1 MKVLIVGAGPAGS
14 TAAYYLAKAGIDVT
28 VLEKTSFPREK
39 VCGDGLTPRAV
50 REIQKLGLPHPEAD
64 GWRRNKGLRLIAGG
78 RTIELPWPEVSDF
91 PQYGL
96 IRTRLGFDEELA
108 RHAAVRR
115 RRRAGTAQRHRG
127 AARRR
132 RPRDRR
138 PRRAAGRGRTQD
150 GRDARLQRRRRA
162 RRGRKLHPHRRV
174 AGHPEARRPAR
185 SASPCA
191 PTSPRPRHDDDWME
205 GWLELPGRDGK
216 LLPGYGWVF
225 GVGDGT
231 SNVGLGIL
239 NSSKEFGK
247 LDYKQ
252 VLREWTA
259 GMPAEWGFTPENQ
272 VGEIRG
278 AALPMGFNR
287 TPHYSPG
294 LLLLGDA
301 GGMVSPFN
309 GEGIS
314 YAMESARF
322 AAEFIIDAAARVRFG
337 AAGQRP
343 TPTPTS
349 RGTRTTC
356 GTSGARHFTLG
367 RAFAAA
373 DRQARRHEAR
383 PADRHA
389 HSCADALRGADA
401 GQPHRSGGQ
410 GLRGQ
415 GHPASWNRWS
425 RPRPTRHVQRASRT
439 PAPTPRFPQQKL
451 GLTRD
456 QLCRPQLDAR
466 RTRPAELR
474 TRPQHH
480 RHRHRPA
487 AAGRLRGHRG
497 GRRTGPRHHHQ
508 PGPGGEEA
516 PRSHRQLR
524 SAG

>member
-1 MKVLIVGAGPAGS
+1 VKVLIVGAGPAGS
-14 TAAYYLAKAGIDVT
+14 TAAFYLAQAGVEVT

-50 REIQKLGLPHPEAD
+50 REIQKLGLPHPEAE

-78 RTIELPWPEVSDF
+78 RSIELPWPEVADF

-96 IRTRLGFDEELA
+96 IRTRLGFDEELV
-108 RHAAVRR
+108 RHAQSAGAVVLERHSVTEALRSEDGRVTGVRAALLDDAGRKSGEVRDFTADVVLAADGNSTRTAVSLGMQKRDDRPLGVAVR
-115 RRRAGTAQRHRG
+115 TYF
-127 AARRR
+127 
-132 RPRDRR
+132 
-138 PRRAAGRGRTQD
+138 
-150 GRDARLQRRRRA
+150 
-162 RRGRKLHPHRRV
+162 
-174 AGHPEARRPAR
+174 
-185 SASPCA
+185 
-191 PTSPRPRHDDDWME
+191 TSPRHDDDWME

-259 GMPAEWGFTPENQ
+259 AMPAEWGFTEENQ

-322 AAEFIIDAAARVRFG
+322 AAEFITDTAVRSASGSWSRADADARLSGYADYVR
-337 AAGQRP
+337 GQWG
-343 TPTPTS
+343 S
-349 RGTRTTC
+349 
-356 GTSGARHFTLG
+356 HFTLG
-367 RAFAAA
+367 RAFAAVIGK
-373 DRQARRHEAR
+373 
-383 PADRHA
+383 P
-389 HSCADALRGADA
+389 SVMKLALRTGMPLPLLMKFVVRLLANLTDPSA
-401 GQPHRSGGQ
+401 NGIEDRVIRVLEALVPATSNSG
-410 GLRGQ
+410 
-415 GHPASWNRWS
+415 
-425 RPRPTRHVQRASRT
+425 PRPD
-439 PAPTPRFPQQKL
+439 PTPRIPQQKV
-451 GLTRD
+451 RVN
-456 QLCRPQLDAR
+456 P
-466 RTRPAELR
+466 
-474 TRPQHH
+474 
-480 RHRHRPA
+480 
-487 AAGRLRGHRG
+487 
-497 GRRTGPRHHHQ
+497 
-508 PGPGGEEA
+508 
-516 PRSHRQLR
+516 
-524 SAG
+524 

>member
-1 MKVLIVGAGPAGS
+1 VKVLIVGAGPAGS
-14 TAAYYLAKAGIDVT
+14 TAAYYLAKAGLEVT
-28 VLEKTSFPREK
+28 VLEKTAFPREK

-50 REIQKLGLPHPEAD
+50 REIQKLGLPHPEND

-108 RHAAVRR
+108 RHAQAAGATILERHSVTDALTNDAGRVTGVRAALLDESGRKTGETLEFPADVVLAADGNSTRTSVSLGIQKRDDRPLGVAVR
-115 RRRAGTAQRHRG
+115 TYF
-127 AARRR
+127 
-132 RPRDRR
+132 
-138 PRRAAGRGRTQD
+138 
-150 GRDARLQRRRRA
+150 
-162 RRGRKLHPHRRV
+162 
-174 AGHPEARRPAR
+174 
-185 SASPCA
+185 
-191 PTSPRPRHDDDWME
+191 TSPRTDDDWME

-259 GMPAEWGFTPENQ
+259 GMPADWGFMPENQ

-322 AAEFIIDAAARVRFG
+322 AAEFIIDASSRTAASGGTYDADAHLSRYADYVRDQWG
-337 AAGQRP
+337 
-343 TPTPTS
+343 S
-349 RGTRTTC
+349 
-356 GTSGARHFTLG
+356 HFTLG
-367 RAFAAA
+367 RAFAALIGK
-373 DRQARRHEAR
+373 
-383 PADRHA
+383 PAVMKL
-389 HSCADALRGADA
+389 ALRTGMPIPVLMRFVVRLLANLTDPSA
-401 GQPHRSGGQ
+401 KGFEDRVIRVLESLVPATSNTSSVP
-410 GLRGQ
+410 
-415 GHPASWNRWS
+415 PASN
-425 RPRPTRHVQRASRT
+425 QRY
-439 PAPTPRFPQQKL
+439 PQQKV
-451 GLTRD
+451 RVN
-456 QLCRPQLDAR
+456 P
-466 RTRPAELR
+466 
-474 TRPQHH
+474 
-480 RHRHRPA
+480 
-487 AAGRLRGHRG
+487 
-497 GRRTGPRHHHQ
+497 
-508 PGPGGEEA
+508 
-516 PRSHRQLR
+516 
-524 SAG
+524 

>member
-14 TAAYYLAKAGIDVT
+14 TAAYYLAQAGVDVT

-78 RTIELPWPEVSDF
+78 RTVELPWPEVSDF
-91 PQYGL
+91 PRYGL

-108 RHAAVRR
+108 RHAQSAGAVVLERHSVTEALRSEDGRVTGVRAALLDEAGRKTGETRDFDADVVLAADGNSSRTAVSLGIPKRDDRPLGVAVR
-115 RRRAGTAQRHRG
+115 TYF
-127 AARRR
+127 
-132 RPRDRR
+132 
-138 PRRAAGRGRTQD
+138 
-150 GRDARLQRRRRA
+150 
-162 RRGRKLHPHRRV
+162 
-174 AGHPEARRPAR
+174 R
-185 SASPCA
+185 S
-191 PTSPRPRHDDDWME
+191 PRHDDDWME

-322 AAEFIIDAAARVRFG
+322 AAEFIIEAAARQRSGAWGPG
-337 AAGQRP
+337 AAADAHLARYADHVRGQWG
-343 TPTPTS
+343 S
-349 RGTRTTC
+349 
-356 GTSGARHFTLG
+356 HFTLG
-367 RAFAAA
+367 RAFAAVIGK
-373 DRQARRHEAR
+373 
-383 PADRHA
+383 PAVMKL
-389 HSCADALRGADA
+389 ALRTGM
-401 GQPHRSGGQ
+401 PIPV
-410 GLRGQ
+410 LM
-415 GHPASWNRWS
+415 
-425 RPRPTRHVQRASRT
+425 
-439 PAPTPRFPQQKL
+439 RFVVRL
-451 GLTRD
+451 LANLTD
-456 QLCRPQLDAR
+456 
-466 RTRPAELR
+466 
-474 TRPQHH
+474 
-480 RHRHRPA
+480 PA
-487 AAGRLRGHRG
+487 AKSFEDRVIRVLERLVPATAN
-497 GRRTGPRHHHQ
+497 TGSPTSS
-508 PGPGGEEA
+508 GTT
-516 PRSHRQLR
+516 
-524 SAG
+524 SAVSATKVRVNP

>member
-1 MKVLIVGAGPAGS
+1 VKVLIVGAGPAGS
-14 TAAYYLAKAGIDVT
+14 TAAYYLAQAGVDVT

-91 PQYGL
+91 PRYGL

-108 RHAAVRR
+108 RHARSAGAVVLERHSVTEALRSEDGRVTGVRAALLDDTGRKTGESRDFDADVVLAADGNSSRTAVSLGIPKRDDRPLGVAVR
-115 RRRAGTAQRHRG
+115 TYF
-127 AARRR
+127 
-132 RPRDRR
+132 
-138 PRRAAGRGRTQD
+138 
-150 GRDARLQRRRRA
+150 
-162 RRGRKLHPHRRV
+162 
-174 AGHPEARRPAR
+174 
-185 SASPCA
+185 
-191 PTSPRPRHDDDWME
+191 TSPRHDDDWME

-272 VGEIRG
+272 AGEIRG

-287 TPHYSPG
+287 TPHYAPG

-322 AAEFIIDAAARVRFG
+322 AAEFIIGAAARQRAGAWGPGATADADAHLARYADYVR
-337 AAGQRP
+337 GQWG
-343 TPTPTS
+343 S
-349 RGTRTTC
+349 
-356 GTSGARHFTLG
+356 HFTLG
-367 RAFAAA
+367 RAFAAVIGK
-373 DRQARRHEAR
+373 
-383 PADRHA
+383 PAVMKL
-389 HSCADALRGADA
+389 ALRTGM
-401 GQPHRSGGQ
+401 PIPV
-410 GLRGQ
+410 LM
-415 GHPASWNRWS
+415 
-425 RPRPTRHVQRASRT
+425 
-439 PAPTPRFPQQKL
+439 RFVVRL
-451 GLTRD
+451 LANLTD
-456 QLCRPQLDAR
+456 
-466 RTRPAELR
+466 
-474 TRPQHH
+474 
-480 RHRHRPA
+480 PA
-487 AAGRLRGHRG
+487 AKGLEDRVIRVLERLVPA
-497 GRRTGPRHHHQ
+497 TGNTGSPTTS
-508 PGPGGEEA
+508 GTN
-516 PRSHRQLR
+516 
-524 SAG
+524 SAVSATKVRVNP

>member
-1 MKVLIVGAGPAGS
+1 VNVLIVGAGPAGS

-50 REIQKLGLPHPEAD
+50 REIQKLGLPHPETE

-96 IRTRLGFDEELA
+96 IRTRLGFDEQLA
-108 RHAAVRR
+108 RHAQSAGAVVLERHSVSEALRAEDGRVTGVRAALLDDAGRKTGETRDFTADVVLAADGNSTRTAVSLGIRKRDDRPLGVAVR
-115 RRRAGTAQRHRG
+115 TYF
-127 AARRR
+127 
-132 RPRDRR
+132 
-138 PRRAAGRGRTQD
+138 
-150 GRDARLQRRRRA
+150 
-162 RRGRKLHPHRRV
+162 
-174 AGHPEARRPAR
+174 
-185 SASPCA
+185 
-191 PTSPRPRHDDDWME
+191 TSPRHDDDWME

-239 NSSKEFGK
+239 NSSKDFGK

-259 GMPAEWGFTPENQ
+259 GMPADWGFTPENQ

-294 LLLLGDA
+294 LVLLGDA

-322 AAEFIIDAAARVRFG
+322 AAEFIADAAARSASAG
-337 AAGQRP
+337 WGTGTEAARAADAHL
-343 TPTPTS
+343 
-349 RGTRTTC
+349 
-356 GTSGARHFTLG
+356 ARYAGHVQQQWGSHFTLG
-367 RAFAAA
+367 RAFAALIGK
-373 DRQARRHEAR
+373 
-383 PADRHA
+383 PAVMKL
-389 HSCADALRGADA
+389 ALRTGM
-401 GQPHRSGGQ
+401 PIPV
-410 GLRGQ
+410 LM
-415 GHPASWNRWS
+415 
-425 RPRPTRHVQRASRT
+425 
-439 PAPTPRFPQQKL
+439 RFVVRML
-451 GLTRD
+451 ANLTD
-456 QLCRPQLDAR
+456 
-466 RTRPAELR
+466 
-474 TRPQHH
+474 
-480 RHRHRPA
+480 PA
-487 AAGRLRGHRG
+487 AKGFEDRAIRVLESLVPATSNQTNPAADSASQ
-497 GRRTGPRHHHQ
+497 TG
-508 PGPGGEEA
+508 A
-516 PRSHRQLR
+516 N
-524 SAG
+524 SADFATKVRVNP

>member
-14 TAAYYLAKAGIDVT
+14 TAAYYLAQAGIEVT

-50 REIQKLGLPHPEAD
+50 REIQKLGLPHDETD
-64 GWRRNKGLRLIAGG
+64 GWRRNKGLRLLAGG
-78 RTIELPWPEVSDF
+78 RSIELPWPEVSDF

-108 RHAAVRR
+108 RHAQAAGAVVLERHSVTETLRAEDGRVIGARAALLDESGRKTGESRDFTADVVLAADGNSTRTAVSLGIHKRDDRPLGVAVR
-115 RRRAGTAQRHRG
+115 TYF
-127 AARRR
+127 
-132 RPRDRR
+132 
-138 PRRAAGRGRTQD
+138 
-150 GRDARLQRRRRA
+150 
-162 RRGRKLHPHRRV
+162 
-174 AGHPEARRPAR
+174 
-185 SASPCA
+185 
-191 PTSPRPRHDDDWME
+191 TSPRTDDDWME

-322 AAEFIIDAAARVRFG
+322 AAEFIISADSANDADTHLAVYADYVR
-337 AAGQRP
+337 GQWG
-343 TPTPTS
+343 S
-349 RGTRTTC
+349 
-356 GTSGARHFTLG
+356 HFTLG
-367 RAFAAA
+367 RAFAALIGK
-373 DRQARRHEAR
+373 
-383 PADRHA
+383 PAIMKL
-389 HSCADALRGADA
+389 ALRTGMPIPVLMRFVVRLLANLTD
-401 GQPHRSGGQ
+401 
-410 GLRGQ
+410 
-415 GHPASWNRWS
+415 PAAKGFEDKVIR
-425 RPRPTRHVQRASRT
+425 VLEALV
-439 PAPTPRFPQQKL
+439 PATSNTSSAHTTTKQRFPQQKV
-451 GLTRD
+451 RVN
-456 QLCRPQLDAR
+456 P
-466 RTRPAELR
+466 
-474 TRPQHH
+474 
-480 RHRHRPA
+480 
-487 AAGRLRGHRG
+487 
-497 GRRTGPRHHHQ
+497 
-508 PGPGGEEA
+508 
-516 PRSHRQLR
+516 
-524 SAG
+524 

>member
-14 TAAYYLAKAGIDVT
+14 TAAYYLARAGLDVT

-50 REIQKLGLPHPEAD
+50 REIQKLGLPHPEND

-108 RHAAVRR
+108 RHAESTGAAILERHSVTEAIRNDDSRVTGVRAALLDESGRKTGETAEFSADVVLAADGNSTRTAVSLGMHKRDDRPLGVAVR
-115 RRRAGTAQRHRG
+115 TYF
-127 AARRR
+127 
-132 RPRDRR
+132 
-138 PRRAAGRGRTQD
+138 
-150 GRDARLQRRRRA
+150 
-162 RRGRKLHPHRRV
+162 
-174 AGHPEARRPAR
+174 
-185 SASPCA
+185 
-191 PTSPRPRHDDDWME
+191 TSPRTDDDWME

-259 GMPAEWGFTPENQ
+259 GMPAEWGFTPDNQ

-322 AAEFIIDAAARVRFG
+322 AAEFIIDASSRSA
-337 AAGQRP
+337 AAG
-343 TPTPTS
+343 
-349 RGTRTTC
+349 GTYDADAHL
-356 GTSGARHFTLG
+356 ARYADYVREQWGSHFTLG
-367 RAFAAA
+367 RAFAVLIGK
-373 DRQARRHEAR
+373 
-383 PADRHA
+383 PAVMKL
-389 HSCADALRGADA
+389 ALRTGMPIPVLMRFVVRLLANLTDPSA
-401 GQPHRSGGQ
+401 KGFEDRVIRVLES
-410 GLRGQ
+410 LV
-415 GHPASWNRWS
+415 PATSNTLAAS
-425 RPRPTRHVQRASRT
+425 NQRY
-439 PAPTPRFPQQKL
+439 PQQKV
-451 GLTRD
+451 RVN
-456 QLCRPQLDAR
+456 P
-466 RTRPAELR
+466 
-474 TRPQHH
+474 
-480 RHRHRPA
+480 
-487 AAGRLRGHRG
+487 
-497 GRRTGPRHHHQ
+497 
-508 PGPGGEEA
+508 
-516 PRSHRQLR
+516 
-524 SAG
+524 

>member
-1 MKVLIVGAGPAGS
+1 MNVLIVGAGPAGS

-50 REIQKLGLPHPEAD
+50 REIQKLGLPHPETE

-96 IRTRLGFDEELA
+96 IRTRLGFDEQLA
-108 RHAAVRR
+108 RHARSAGAVVLERHSVTEALRGEDGRVTGVRAALLDDAGRKTGETRDFTADVVLAADGNSTRTAVSLGIRKRDDRPLGVAVR
-115 RRRAGTAQRHRG
+115 TYF
-127 AARRR
+127 
-132 RPRDRR
+132 
-138 PRRAAGRGRTQD
+138 
-150 GRDARLQRRRRA
+150 
-162 RRGRKLHPHRRV
+162 
-174 AGHPEARRPAR
+174 
-185 SASPCA
+185 
-191 PTSPRPRHDDDWME
+191 TSPRHEDDWME

-247 LDYKQ
+247 LDYRQ

-259 GMPAEWGFTPENQ
+259 GMPADWGFTPENQ

-322 AAEFIIDAAARVRFG
+322 AAEFIIDAAARS
-337 AAGQRP
+337 ASAGW
-343 TPTPTS
+343 
-349 RGTRTTC
+349 G
-356 GTSGARHFTLG
+356 SGAEASRAADAHLARYADYVQQQWGSHFTLG
-367 RAFAAA
+367 RAFAALIGK
-373 DRQARRHEAR
+373 
-383 PADRHA
+383 PAVMKL
-389 HSCADALRGADA
+389 ALRTGM
-401 GQPHRSGGQ
+401 PIPV
-410 GLRGQ
+410 LM
-415 GHPASWNRWS
+415 
-425 RPRPTRHVQRASRT
+425 
-439 PAPTPRFPQQKL
+439 RFVVRML
-451 GLTRD
+451 ANLTD
-456 QLCRPQLDAR
+456 
-466 RTRPAELR
+466 
-474 TRPQHH
+474 
-480 RHRHRPA
+480 PA
-487 AAGRLRGHRG
+487 AKGFEDRVIRVLESLVPA
-497 GRRTGPRHHHQ
+497 TSNQAMPTTDSGPHS
-508 PGPGGEEA
+508 GTN
-516 PRSHRQLR
+516 
-524 SAG
+524 SAVSATKVRVNP

>member
-1 MKVLIVGAGPAGS
+1 VKVLIVGAGPAGS
-14 TAAYYLAKAGIDVT
+14 TAAYYLAQAGVQVT

-50 REIQKLGLPHPEAD
+50 REIQKLGLPHPEAE

-108 RHAAVRR
+108 RHAQSAGATVLERHSVTEALRSEDGRVTGVRAALLDGAGRKTGETRDFDADIVLAADGNSTRTAVSLGIHKRDDRPLGVAVR
-115 RRRAGTAQRHRG
+115 TYF
-127 AARRR
+127 
-132 RPRDRR
+132 
-138 PRRAAGRGRTQD
+138 
-150 GRDARLQRRRRA
+150 
-162 RRGRKLHPHRRV
+162 
-174 AGHPEARRPAR
+174 
-185 SASPCA
+185 
-191 PTSPRPRHDDDWME
+191 TSPRHDDDWME

-272 VGEIRG
+272 MGEIRG

-314 YAMESARF
+314 YAMETGQM
-322 AAEFIIDAAARVRFG
+322 AAETVLSAMQTGDRSRLAKY
-337 AAGQRP
+337 P
-343 TPTPTS
+343 TALTERYGS
-349 RGTRTTC
+349 YY
-356 GTSGARHFTLG
+356 TLG
-367 RAFAAA
+367 RVFVKLIG
-373 DRQARRHEAR
+373 DPRVMKFCTTFGM
-383 PADRHA
+383 P
-389 HSCADALRGADA
+389 
-401 GQPHRSGGQ
+401 
-410 GLRGQ
+410 
-415 GHPASWNRWS
+415 
-425 RPRPTRHVQRASRT
+425 RPRVMKLVLKLLGNMYEPVGGTTSDRVVQALT
-439 PAPTPRFPQQKL
+439 AMAPAR
-451 GLTRD
+451 
-456 QLCRPQLDAR
+456 
-466 RTRPAELR
+466 
-474 TRPQHH
+474 
-480 RHRHRPA
+480 
-487 AAGRLRGHRG
+487 
-497 GRRTGPRHHHQ
+497 
-508 PGPGGEEA
+508 
-516 PRSHRQLR
+516 
-524 SAG
+524 

>member
-14 TAAYYLAKAGIDVT
+14 TAAYYLAQAGIDVT

-50 REIQKLGLPHPEAD
+50 REIQKLGLPHSVED

-91 PQYGL
+91 PTYGL
-96 IRTRLGFDEELA
+96 IRTRLGFDESLA
-108 RHAAVRR
+108 RHAEAAGAVVLERHSVTTALQDDDGRVIGARAAILDESGRKTGETRDFLADVVLAADGNSTRTAVSLGMHKRDDRPLGVAVR
-115 RRRAGTAQRHRG
+115 TYF
-127 AARRR
+127 
-132 RPRDRR
+132 
-138 PRRAAGRGRTQD
+138 
-150 GRDARLQRRRRA
+150 
-162 RRGRKLHPHRRV
+162 
-174 AGHPEARRPAR
+174 
-185 SASPCA
+185 
-191 PTSPRPRHDDDWME
+191 TSPRHDDDWME
-205 GWLELPGRDGK
+205 GWLELPGKSGK
-216 LLPGYGWVF
+216 PLPGYGWVF

-322 AAEFIIDAAARVRFG
+322 AAEFLIDAAARSASAGWNTHDADAHLSRYADYVRDQWG
-337 AAGQRP
+337 
-343 TPTPTS
+343 S
-349 RGTRTTC
+349 
-356 GTSGARHFTLG
+356 HFTLG
-367 RAFAAA
+367 RAFAFLIGK
-373 DRQARRHEAR
+373 
-383 PADRHA
+383 PAVMKL
-389 HSCADALRGADA
+389 ALRTGMPIPVLMRFVVRLLANLTDSSA
-401 GQPHRSGGQ
+401 KGFEDRVIRVLEMLVPPTSNTSSARSFAATGSDT
-410 GLRGQ
+410 
-415 GHPASWNRWS
+415 AVS
-425 RPRPTRHVQRASRT
+425 
-439 PAPTPRFPQQKL
+439 APT
-451 GLTRD
+451 
-456 QLCRPQLDAR
+456 
-466 RTRPAELR
+466 
-474 TRPQHH
+474 
-480 RHRHRPA
+480 
-487 AAGRLRGHRG
+487 
-497 GRRTGPRHHHQ
+497 
-508 PGPGGEEA
+508 
-516 PRSHRQLR
+516 S
-524 SAG
+524 